1 MRADARDR
9 IATAGRST
17 RASVATVLA
26 CDVGGTKTD
35 LALLEPGE
43 HGLEVV
49 RRATYASR
57 EHASLD
63 EIVAS
68 FVGPRP
74 GRLAAA
80 GFGVPGHVLGDR
92 GTATNLPWSVD
103 GAGLAR
109 ALGLLRVS
117 LLNDV
122 EALAWAVPTLSPSE
136 QISLQ
141 SGAAPPG
148 GASGGAP
155 GGALDGAPGG
165 ALDGAPGGGGDAA
178 GTMAVIAA
186 GTGLGYAALVRGAGE
201 QRSLASEGGHADF
214 SPVDDVEIDLLR
226 SLQRRFGHVSV
237 ERVVSG
243 PGLYRM
249 YEHLCERRAEAVAGW
264 DEELRALGADG
275 AGDPSAAVA
284 RAALEGRSALAE
296 QAVLRFLGCYGAEA
310 GNWALRTFASGGV
323 WLGGGVARKLLL
335 GPEGTSSD
343 WRERA
348 RAAFLAR
355 FRAKGRLTGLLDT
368 IPVRVIVS
376 DLAAI
381 VGVALFARAEHER

>member
-1 MRADARDR
+1 MAASHADGRPPEASARDR
-9 IATAGRST
+9 TAHTGRLVDAGAATI
-17 RASVATVLA
+17 LA

-43 HGLEVV
+43 HGLAVV
-49 RRATYASR
+49 RRATYPSR
-57 EHASLD
+57 DHAALD
-63 EIVAS
+63 EIVAD
-68 FVGPRP
+68 FIGTRP

-92 GTATNLPWSVD
+92 GTATNLPWSVE
-103 GAGLAR
+103 GARLAR
-109 ALGLLRVS
+109 ALGLPRVS

-122 EALAWAVPTLSPSE
+122 EALAWAVPSLAPSDQVTLQP
-136 QISLQ
+136 
-141 SGAAPPG
+141 GAASPC
-148 GASGGAP
+148 GAT
-155 GGALDGAPGG
+155 DGVGRTT
-165 ALDGAPGGGGDAA
+165 
-178 GTMAVIAA
+178 GTLAVIAA
-186 GTGLGYAALVRGAGE
+186 GTGLGYAALVRGLGA

-243 PGLYRM
+243 PGLFRM
-249 YEHLCERRAEAVAGW
+249 YEHLRERQTEAVSEW
-264 DEELRALGADG
+264 DEDLRALAAQR

-284 RAALEGRSALAE
+284 RGALEGRSALAE
-296 QAVLRFLGCYGAEA
+296 QAVLRFLGCYGAET

-323 WLGGGVARKLLL
+323 WLGGGVAHKLLL
-335 GPEGTSSD
+335 GPAGTSPA
-343 WRERA
+343 WRARA

-355 FRAKGRLTGLLDT
+355 FRAKGRLTALLDT

-376 DLAAI
+376 DLAA
-381 VGVALFARAEHER
+381 VMGVALFARAERER

>member
-1 MRADARDR
+1 MRADARHR

-63 EIVAS
+63 EIVAD

-122 EALAWAVPTLSPSE
+122 EALAWALPTLSPSD
-136 QISLQ
+136 QVSLQ

-148 GASGGAP
+148 GAPGGASGGAS
-155 GGALDGAPGG
+155 GSAPG
-165 ALDGAPGGGGDAA
+165 GAPGGGGDAA

-226 SLQRRFGHVSV
+226 SLQRRFGHVSA

-264 DEELRALGADG
+264 DEELRALGTDG

>member
-1 MRADARDR
+1 MKANPPARTATARRPTGAR
-9 IATAGRST
+9 IATI
-17 RASVATVLA
+17 LA

-43 HGLEVV
+43 HGLAVV
-49 RRATYASR
+49 RRATYPSR
-57 EHASLD
+57 DHAALD
-63 EIVAS
+63 EIVAD
-68 FVGPRP
+68 FIGTRP

-92 GTATNLPWSVD
+92 GTATNLPWSVE
-103 GAGLAR
+103 GARLAR
-109 ALGLLRVS
+109 ALGLPRVS

-122 EALAWAVPTLSPSE
+122 EGLAWAVPSLAPSDQVTLQP
-136 QISLQ
+136 
-141 SGAAPPG
+141 GAASPC
-148 GASGGAP
+148 GAT
-155 GGALDGAPGG
+155 DGVGRTT
-165 ALDGAPGGGGDAA
+165 
-178 GTMAVIAA
+178 GTLAVIAA
-186 GTGLGYAALVRGAGE
+186 GTGLGYAALVRGLGA

-243 PGLYRM
+243 PGLFRM
-249 YEHLCERRAEAVAGW
+249 YEHLRERQTEAVSEW
-264 DEELRALGADG
+264 DEDLRALAAQR

-284 RAALEGRSALAE
+284 RGALEGRSALAE
-296 QAVLRFLGCYGAEA
+296 QAVLRFLGCYGAET

-323 WLGGGVARKLLL
+323 WLGGGVAHKLLL
-335 GPEGTSSD
+335 GPAGTSPA
-343 WRERA
+343 WRARA

-355 FRAKGRLTGLLDT
+355 FRAKGRLTALLDT

-376 DLAAI
+376 DLAA
-381 VGVALFARAEHER
+381 VMGVALFARAERER

>member
-1 MRADARDR
+1 MNANPRDR
-9 IATAGRST
+9 TATAAGRPSG
-17 RASVATVLA
+17 ASVATVLA

-35 LALLEPGE
+35 LALLEPGG

-57 EHASLD
+57 DHAALD
-63 EIVAS
+63 EVVAD
-68 FVGPRP
+68 FVGSPP
-74 GRLAAA
+74 ERLAAA

-109 ALGLLRVS
+109 ALGLPRVS

-122 EALAWAVPTLSPSE
+122 EALAWALPTLSPSE
-136 QISLQ
+136 QVTVQ
-141 SGAAPPG
+141 SGAASPG
-148 GASGGAP
+148 GAA
-155 GGALDGAPGG
+155 
-165 ALDGAPGGGGDAA
+165 GGGGDKA
-178 GTMAVIAA
+178 GTLAVIAA
-186 GTGLGYAALVRGAGE
+186 GTGLGYAALVRGAGQ

-214 SPVDDVEIDLLR
+214 SPVDEVEIELLR
-226 SLQRRFGHVSV
+226 ALQRRFGHVSV

-243 PGLYRM
+243 PGLFRM
-249 YEHLCERRAEAVAGW
+249 YEHLRARDPGAVTRW
-264 DEELRALGADG
+264 DEELRGRAAE
-275 AGDPSAAVA
+275 AVGDPSAAVA
-284 RAALEGRSALAE
+284 GAALEGRSTLAE

-310 GNWALRTFASGGV
+310 GNWALRTFASGGL

-335 GPEGTSSD
+335 GPAGTSSA
-343 WRERA
+343 WRARA

-355 FRAKGRLTGLLDT
+355 FRAKGRFTALLDT

-376 DLAAI
+376 DRAA
-381 VGVALFARAEHER
+381 VTGVALFARAECER